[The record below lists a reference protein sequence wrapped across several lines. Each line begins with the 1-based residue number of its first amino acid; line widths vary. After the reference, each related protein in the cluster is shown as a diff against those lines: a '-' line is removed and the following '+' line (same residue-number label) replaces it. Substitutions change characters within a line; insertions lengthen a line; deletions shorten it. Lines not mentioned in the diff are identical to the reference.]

1 MPIFSII
8 NKISLVITKFSLSS
22 KSSFLLLIWYLLS
35 VLYTCYLD
43 NRMFLV
49 SGHDKVWVLDE
60 GLLQWHAAGYD
71 VESSASSD
79 SIVKVSAACEAIE
92 KVYQGQSVICSESSF
107 PHFIW
112 HYCSCYGDTGF
123 FIQCQILL
131 TTLTTGFFNFIF

>member
-1 MPIFSII
+1 
-8 NKISLVITKFSLSS
+8 
-22 KSSFLLLIWYLLS
+22 
-35 VLYTCYLD
+35 
-43 NRMFLV
+43 MFLV

-131 TTLTTGFFNFIF
+131 TTLMSGFFNFIF